1 MKKIIHSE
9 TLYVILKYFL
19 VTSTRKIIFNFIL
32 PIIPCIFI
40 YIFNRGKEL
49 DVIEYTLT
57 VNSIIIGF
65 CTSIIIML
73 ITIDNENI
81 RTIKTIKIPDTNVNL
96 LQSLLYKFG
105 FIIFNSTFCLFLSM
119 IICTLSIDFLIIEVF
134 IIYLILLQICGC
146 GGIGRRTSLR
156 S

>member
-1 MKKIIHSE
+1 M
-9 TLYVILKYFL
+9 
-19 VTSTRKIIFNFIL
+19 
-32 PIIPCIFI
+32 
-40 YIFNRGKEL
+40 
-49 DVIEYTLT
+49 IEYTLT

-105 FIIFNSTFCLFLSM
+105 FIIFNSIFCLFLSM

-134 IIYLILLQICGC
+134 IIYLVLNAITILVEALTDAILIFQKK
-146 GGIGRRTSLR
+146 
-156 S
+156 